1 MLRERQKITTWK
13 YPYTVV
19 DSIKNMREYGITSAL
34 SYDWERTKEA
44 MESRLEKAAL
54 GVISGLVICVAIPV
68 GMYQGYKIIREIN
81 KRKKQLE
88 NSDI

>member
-1 MLRERQKITTWK
+1 MSREKQEITMWK
-13 YPYTVV
+13 YPYTAR
-19 DSIKNMREYGITSAL
+19 DGIKNIREYGINSAL
-34 SYDWERTKEA
+34 SHDWERTKEA